1 MAKEKP
7 TKAMVVNVQPC
18 QTIRQAVGSTGLSE
32 RYLRRLLAAGQLPH
46 VMSGNR
52 CLVCVPEL
60 LNMMQKEA
68 TSSASIK

>member
-7 TKAMVVNVQPC
+7 TKAMVVNVQPF

-60 LNMMQKEA
+60 LSMMQKEA
-68 TSSASIK
+68 ASTATVR

>member
-1 MAKEKP
+1 VTKEKP
-7 TKAMVVNVQPC
+7 KKPMIVSTLPF
-18 QTIRQAVGSTGLSE
+18 QTIRQAVQSTGLSE

-60 LNMMQKEA
+60 LSMMQKEA
-68 TSSASIK
+68 VSTAAVR

>member
-1 MAKEKP
+1 MAKGKP
-7 TKAMVVNVQPC
+7 TKPLVVSVQPF
-18 QTIRQAVGSTGLSE
+18 QTIRQAVSSTGLSE

-60 LNMMQKEA
+60 LSMMQKEA
-68 TSSASIK
+68 VSTAAVR